1 MTRMVQMSKM
11 VRDLMEHRVVTCPPD
26 TSLMEAAKIM
36 SEQNATYLVVIDEI
50 DEACGLVA
58 EMDLLRSCAEEP
70 KSVTVEDI
78 MISPVPTISPTAP
91 VAQAVSMM
99 LEKGLSHL
107 VIVHNIPAQPLRP
120 VGIIS
125 AGDII
130 GEIAREGNV

>member
-1 MTRMVQMSKM
+1 MSKI
-11 VRDLMEHRVVTCPPD
+11 VRDLMEHEVITCASSA
-26 TSLMEAAKIM
+26 SLIEAARIM
-36 SEQNATYLVVIDEI
+36 SEQNATYLVVIDET
-50 DEACGLVA
+50 DEACGLVT

-91 VAQAVSMM
+91 AAQAVSMM

-125 AGDII
+125 ARDII
-130 GEIAREGNV
+130 REIAEEEAI